1 MKRFLLPLALVMIGG
16 AGCDDGPSGPG
27 ELTGLVET
35 PGPIL
40 GAAVLEISGKG
51 ITGFSGS
58 GGTRVFHSVAAQGDP
73 HRLVLL
79 AQTPGQL
86 QFRVSV
92 QDLGAKRPAVS
103 VVNVVS
109 GENMPLPATADYKVR
124 FSRR

>member
-1 MKRFLLPLALVMIGG
+1 MRRFALPLCLIAGF

-27 ELTGLVET
+27 ELTGVLET

-40 GAAVLEISGKG
+40 GAATLEVSGKG

-58 GGTRVFHSVAAQGDP
+58 GGTRVFHSVTDQGDTY
-73 HRLVLL
+73 RLVLI
-79 AQTPGQL
+79 APTPGQL

-92 QDLGAKRPAVS
+92 QDLGAKRPATA

-109 GENMPLPATADYKVR
+109 GGNVPLPATADYRVR
-124 FSRR
+124 FSGR